1 MRNHALFETGDNFM
15 TDTTRRRFVAG
26 ALTAGATA
34 ALPGAAEA
42 KKHRTPK
49 SKRHRTRK
57 ADVCVVGAGFAGLT
71 AARDLVNAGRSV
83 VVLEARDVVG
93 GRVQN
98 HELGGGKVSERGG
111 TFVGPTQDHVLGLAQ
126 ELGVDKFDTYDTG
139 QNVYLADGQRSTY
152 SDTGPTGTAPLDP
165 AILPELAL
173 AVQQLDSMASSVPVD
188 APWNASSAADWDGQ
202 TLETWVKANSASD
215 KFRRLVPMATRPIF
229 GAEPRELSL
238 LFVLFYIAAS
248 GNETNPG
255 TFERNFDTRNG
266 GQMWRLVGGS
276 QQIALR
282 IQRQLGRRV
291 VLNSPVRRILQ
302 KNGRVTVTS
311 DRYTV
316 TCKRVIVAIPPTLAG
331 RIDYH
336 PILPP
341 ERDQLTQRYGQG
353 TLTKVAAVYDR
364 PFWRDKGLTGQ
375 AVSIDGLVSATFD
388 DSPPDGGPGVVFGFV
403 GGDSAR
409 RYSRM
414 TPQEGRD
421 AVLGE
426 FATFFGDEARSPQ
439 AFFDTRWTAEQW
451 TRGCP
456 VGIAGPGTLLAYGDQ
471 LRTPYGKIHWAG
483 TETST
488 YWNGYMDGAVRS
500 GQRAAKEVL
509 DEL

>member
-1 MRNHALFETGDNFM
+1 M
-15 TDTTRRRFVAG
+15 TETTRRRFVAG
-26 ALTAGATA
+26 ALTTGAAA
-34 ALPGAAEA
+34 ALPGVAEA
-42 KKHRTPK
+42 ERHKRKPK
-49 SKRHRTRK
+49 AKRHRTRS

-98 HELGGGKVSERGG
+98 HELGGGQVSERGG
-111 TFVGPTQDHVLGLAQ
+111 TFVGPTQDHVLDLATQ
-126 ELGVDKFDTYDTG
+126 LGVDKFDTYDTG
-139 QNVYLADGQRSTY
+139 DNVYMADGRRSTY

-165 AILPELAL
+165 VILPELAL
-173 AVQQLDSMASSVPVD
+173 VVQQLDTMANSVPVD
-188 APWNASSAADWDGQ
+188 APWSAPKAAEWDGQ
-202 TLETWVKANSASD
+202 TLESWVKANSASD
-215 KFRRLVPMATRPIF
+215 KFRRLVPLATRPIF

-248 GNETNPG
+248 GNETHPG
-255 TFERNFDTRNG
+255 TFERNFDTRDG

-282 IQRQLGRRV
+282 IAAQLGKRV
-291 VLNSPVRRILQ
+291 VLRSPVRRITQ
-302 KNGRVTVTS
+302 KSGRITVES
-311 DRYTV
+311 DRCTV
-316 TCKRVIVAIPPTLAG
+316 KCRRVVVAIPPTLAG

-336 PILPP
+336 PLLPP

-353 TLTKVAAVYDR
+353 TLTKVAAVYDK

-388 DSPPDGGPGVVFGFV
+388 DSPQSGSPGVIFGFV

-409 RYSRM
+409 TYQRM
-414 TPQEGRD
+414 SPQEGRD
-421 AVLGE
+421 KVLGE
-426 FATFFGDEARSPQ
+426 FASFFGEEARSPKD
-439 AFFDTRWTAEQW
+439 FFETRWTTEQW

-471 LRTPYGKIHWAG
+471 LRAPVGAIHWAG

>member
-1 MRNHALFETGDNFM
+1 M
-15 TDTTRRRFVAG
+15 TETTRRRFVAG
-26 ALTAGATA
+26 ALATGATA

-42 KKHRTPK
+42 KKHKTK
-49 SKRHRTRK
+49 KKRHRTRT

-71 AARDLVNAGRSV
+71 AARDLVKAGKSV
-83 VVLEARDVVG
+83 VVLEARGVVG

-98 HELGGGKVSERGG
+98 HELGGGQVSERGG
-111 TFVGPTQDHVLGLAQ
+111 TFVGPTQDHVLDLAQ
-126 ELGVDKFDTYDTG
+126 QLGVDKFDTYDTG
-139 QNVYLADGQRSTY
+139 DNVYMADGRRSTY

-165 AILPELAL
+165 TILPELAL
-173 AVQQLDSMASSVPVD
+173 VVQQLDSMAGSVPVD

-202 TLETWVKANSASD
+202 TLETWVKANSATP
-215 KFRRLVPMATRPIF
+215 KFRRLVPLATRPIF

-255 TFERNFDTRNG
+255 TFERNFDTRQG
-266 GQMWRLVGGS
+266 GQMWRLAGGS

-282 IQRQLGRRV
+282 IAQQLGRRV
-291 VLNSPVRRILQ
+291 VLRSPVRRIT
-302 KNGRVTVTS
+302 KSGGRVSVVS

-316 TCKRVIVAIPPTLAG
+316 NCRKVIVAIPPTLAG

-353 TLTKVAAVYDR
+353 TLTKVAAVYDK

-375 AVSIDGLVSATFD
+375 AVSIDGLVSATFA
-388 DSPPDGGPGVVFGFV
+388 DSPPSCAPGVIFGFV

-409 RYSRM
+409 SYQRLA
-414 TPQEGRD
+414 PNDARD
-421 AVLGE
+421 KVLGE
-426 FATFFGDEARSPQ
+426 FATFFGDEAKSPT

-456 VGIAGPGTLLAYGDQ
+456 VGIAAPGTLLAYGDQ
-471 LRTPYGKIHWAG
+471 LRASVGAIHWAG

-500 GQRAAKEVL
+500 GQRAAREVL
-509 DEL
+509 DQL

>member
-1 MRNHALFETGDNFM
+1 M

-26 ALTAGATA
+26 ALTTGAAA

-42 KKHRTPK
+42 KQRKTKHRAG
-49 SKRHRTRK
+49 RRRTRT

-71 AARDLVNAGRSV
+71 AARDLAKAGKSV
-83 VVLEARDVVG
+83 VVLEARNVVG

-111 TFVGPTQDHVLGLAQ
+111 TFVGPTQDHVLDLAQ
-126 ELGVDKFDTYDTG
+126 QLGVDKFDTYDTG
-139 QNVYLADGQRSTY
+139 DNVYMADGQRSTY

-165 AILPELAL
+165 VILPELAL
-173 AVQQLDSMASSVPVD
+173 VVQQLDSMAGSVPVD
-188 APWNASSAADWDGQ
+188 APWSASSAAEWDGQ
-202 TLETWVKANSASD
+202 TLETWIKSRSVSP
-215 KFRRLVPMATRPIF
+215 KFQRLVPLATRPIF

-248 GNETNPG
+248 GNENNPG

-282 IQRQLGRRV
+282 IAQQLGRRV
-291 VLNSPVRRILQ
+291 VLNSPVRRIVQ

-311 DRYTV
+311 DRSTV

-336 PILPP
+336 PLMPP

-388 DSPPDGGPGVVFGFV
+388 DSPQDGGPGVIFGFV

-409 RYSRM
+409 TYQRM
-414 TPQEGRD
+414 SPLEGRD
-421 AVLGE
+421 RVLGE
-426 FATFFGDEARSPQ
+426 FAGFFGEEARSPKD
-439 AFFDTRWTAEQW
+439 FFETRWTTEQW

-471 LRTPYGKIHWAG
+471 MRAPYGKIHWAG

-500 GQRAAKEVL
+500 GQRAAQEVL

>member
-1 MRNHALFETGDNFM
+1 MSE
-15 TDTTRRRFVAG
+15 TTRRRFVAG
-26 ALTAGATA
+26 ALTTGAAA

-42 KKHRTPK
+42 KQRKTKHRAG
-49 SKRHRTRK
+49 RRRART

-71 AARDLVNAGRSV
+71 AARDLVNAGKSV
-83 VVLEARDVVG
+83 VVLEARKVVG

-98 HELGGGKVSERGG
+98 HELGGGRVSERGG
-111 TFVGPTQDHVLGLAQ
+111 TFVGPTQDHVLDLAQ
-126 ELGVDKFDTYDTG
+126 QLGVDKFDTYDTG
-139 QNVYLADGQRSTY
+139 DNVYMADGQRSTY

-165 AILPELAL
+165 TILPELL
-173 AVQQLDSMASSVPVD
+173 LVVQQLDSMAGSVPVD
-188 APWNASSAADWDGQ
+188 APWNAPSAADWDGQ
-202 TLETWVKANSASD
+202 TLETWIKSKSVSP
-215 KFRRLVPMATRPIF
+215 KFRRLVSLATRPIF

-248 GNETNPG
+248 GNENNPG

-282 IQRQLGRRV
+282 IAQQLGRRV
-291 VLNSPVRRILQ
+291 VLNSPVRRIVQ

-311 DRYTV
+311 DRSTV

-336 PILPP
+336 PLMPP

-353 TLTKVAAVYDR
+353 TLTKVAAVYDK
-364 PFWRDKGLTGQ
+364 PFWRDQGLTGQ

-388 DSPPDGGPGVVFGFV
+388 DSPQEGGPGVIFGFV

-409 RYSRM
+409 TYQRM
-414 TPQEGRD
+414 SPQEGRD
-421 AVLGE
+421 KVLGE
-426 FATFFGDEARSPQ
+426 FASFFGEEARSPKD
-439 AFFDTRWTAEQW
+439 FFETRWTTEQW

-471 LRTPYGKIHWAG
+471 MRAPYGKIHWAG

-500 GQRAAKEVL
+500 GQRAAQEVL

>member
-1 MRNHALFETGDNFM
+1 M
-15 TDTTRRRFVAG
+15 TETTRRRFVAG
-26 ALTAGATA
+26 ALTTGAAA
-34 ALPGAAEA
+34 ALPAVADA
-42 KKHRTPK
+42 KKRKTSK
-49 SKRHRTRK
+49 KRHRTRT

-71 AARDLVNAGRSV
+71 AARDLVNAGKSV
-83 VVLEARDVVG
+83 VVLEARGIVG
-93 GRVQN
+93 GRVQA
-98 HELGGGKVSERGG
+98 HELGGGQVSERGG
-111 TFVGPTQDHVLGLAQ
+111 TFVGPTQDHVLDLAKQ
-126 ELGVDKFDTYDTG
+126 LGVDTFDTYDTG
-139 QNVYLADGQRSTY
+139 DNVYMADGQRSTY

-165 AILPELAL
+165 VILPELAL
-173 AVQQLDSMASSVPVD
+173 AVQQLDSMANSVPVD
-188 APWNASSAADWDGQ
+188 APWNAPSAADWDGQ
-202 TLETWVKANSASD
+202 TLETWIKANSASD
-215 KFRRLVPMATRPIF
+215 KFRRLVPLATRPIF

-276 QQIALR
+276 QEIALR
-282 IQRQLGRRV
+282 IAAQLGRRV
-291 VLNSPVRRILQ
+291 VLRSPVRRITQ
-302 KNGRVTVTS
+302 SGGRVTVVS

-316 TCKRVIVAIPPTLAG
+316 KCQKVIVAIPPTLAG

-336 PILPP
+336 PIVPP

-353 TLTKVAAVYDR
+353 TLTKVAAVYDK

-388 DSPPDGGPGVVFGFV
+388 DSPQSGAPGVIFGFV

-409 RYSRM
+409 KYQRM
-414 TPQEGRD
+414 SPQEGRD
-421 AVLGE
+421 KVLGE
-426 FATFFGDEARSPQ
+426 FAGFFGEEARAPKE
-439 AFFDTRWTAEQW
+439 FFDMRWTTEQW
-451 TRGCP
+451 SRGCP
-456 VGIAGPGTLLAYGDQ
+456 VGIAGPGTLLAYGEQ
-471 LRTPYGKIHWAG
+471 LRAPVGAIHWAG